1 MSHCKRAPTHSRESS
16 TNLDM
21 LGTYCISSLLNSLCS
36 LQDDYKIG
44 LQHMTYL
51 PSLYG
56 PSNMKFNGKDHFI
69 VDPNEQ
75 RWYQTILKR
84 CTFVFLSFSDAST
97 HSIL

>member
-1 MSHCKRAPTHSRESS
+1 LTRRFSR
-16 TNLDM
+16 
-21 LGTYCISSLLNSLCS
+21 

-44 LQHMTYL
+44 DKHMTYL

-75 RWYQTILKR
+75 RWQQTILKR
-84 CTFVFLSFSDAST
+84 LKAIFI
-97 HSIL
+97 SIAMFELTYCF